1 MTPAARE
8 PARAPRDSRLIRAVE
23 LMAIGVASLALSI
36 ALILLLSG
44 YFAGR
49 DQAAIS
55 GGTSGPGQAFPDL
68 GHAILSRGQ
77 PHPSYNSNPP
87 TSGAH
92 VPEAVTSDDATL
104 NDDQLLEALQLGN
117 VVLVY
122 GTRTPPA
129 GLTRF
134 TRLAAPAFTPGLAA
148 SGDAVILARRPGT
161 RGLVALAWAHLL
173 PVDTASDPQLA
184 QFVSFWLGRGAPVQ

>member
-1 MTPAARE
+1 MTPAARQ
-8 PARAPRDSRLIRAVE
+8 PARAPRDSRLIRVVE
-23 LMAIGVASLALSI
+23 LMAIGVASLVLSI
-36 ALILLLSG
+36 GLILLLSG

-55 GGTSGPGQAFPDL
+55 GGTTGPGQAFPDL
-68 GHAILSRGQ
+68 GHAALGPGQ

-92 VPEAVTSDDATL
+92 VPEAVTHAEATL

-117 VVLVY
+117 VVIAY

-134 TRLAAPAFTPGLAA
+134 TRLAAPAFTPALAA

-161 RGLVALAWAHLL
+161 MGLVALAWTHLL
-173 PVDTASDPQLA
+173 RVSGPSDQQLG

>member
-1 MTPAARE
+1 VTPATRQPARE
-8 PARAPRDSRLIRAVE
+8 ARESRLIRVVE
-23 LMAIGVASLALSI
+23 VMAIVVASLVLSI

-55 GGTSGPGQAFPDL
+55 GGASGPGQAFPDL
-68 GHAILSRGQ
+68 GHAALTPGQSR
-77 PHPSYNSNPP
+77 PAYNSNPP

-92 VPEAVTSDDATL
+92 VPEAVSTNDGTL
-104 NDDQLLEALQLGN
+104 NDDQLLQALQLGN
-117 VVLVY
+117 VVIAY

-129 GLTRF
+129 GLTQF
-134 TRLAAPAFTPGLAA
+134 TRLAAPPFTPELAA

-161 RGLVALAWAHLL
+161 TGLVALAWTHMLRASS
-173 PVDTASDPQLA
+173 PSDPALG
-184 QFVSFWLGRGAPVQ
+184 QFVSFWLGRGAPVH